1 MTTSVRPG
9 AGSSNAA
16 RRDVVSER
24 LLKGSVRKSY
34 APVVDIDWQAPID
47 PDKFF
52 LPPRVVSLYG
62 TPLWDSMSREEQIEL
77 SRQELANTLSAGI
90 WFENILNQ
98 ALLRKMMHQDPTS
111 KSTHYELTELG
122 DETRHMVMFG
132 KAIDKIGAKPV
143 RPRLYQR
150 MIINTLP
157 FFFRGSVLW
166 VAALV
171 GEEIFDSLQRQMMDD
186 PELQPMVQRLMR
198 IHVTEEA
205 RHIQFAR
212 DGLRQR
218 TPSMRWYTR
227 AWVANLNGVGGY
239 FFRYLFTNKVQYAR
253 VGLDARAARRIARA
267 SAHRREVQVSG
278 FAPLAAFLEEVGL
291 MGRIGRRM
299 WRRSGFLPA
308 KTPPLTVAASGSAA
322 SVETDLAEE
331 VFDGFAIL
339 DNGEGDRRVHVRLT
353 GHLDPIDGKY
363 HWRGTILDAPATV
376 AAGPVRLTIGT
387 RTVDARITERTSQG
401 THSIAGIGEPPFELE
416 SVDGPEV
423 SAAG

>member
-16 RRDVVSER
+16 RRDAFSER

-111 KSTHYELTELG
+111 NSTHYELTELG

-308 KTPPLTVAASGSAA
+308 QTPARLTAGAGDAADSGQG
-322 SVETDLAEE
+322 VTEE

-363 HWRGTILDAPATV
+363 HWRGTILDAPTTV

-401 THSIAGIGEPPFELE
+401 MHSIAGIGAPPFELDE
-416 SVDGPEV
+416 VEV

>member
-1 MTTSVRPG
+1 MTASVSSGATSANV
-9 AGSSNAA
+9 AA
-16 RRDVVSER
+16 RDAFSAR

-34 APVVDIDWQAPID
+34 APVVDIDWDAPLD

-52 LPPRVVSLYG
+52 LPPRIVSLYG
-62 TPLWDSMSREEQIEL
+62 TPLWDKMSRAEQIEL

-98 ALLRKMMHQDPTS
+98 SLLRKMMHQDPTS
-111 KSTHYELTELG
+111 HSTHYELTELG

-150 MIINTLP
+150 IINSLP
-157 FFFRGSVLW
+157 FVFRGSVLW

-212 DGLRQR
+212 DGLRKR
-218 TPSMRWYTR
+218 TPSMPWYKR
-227 AWVANLNGVGGY
+227 AWVANLNGAGGP

-253 VGLDARAARRIARA
+253 VGLDPRAARRMARA
-267 SAHRREVQVSG
+267 SAHRREVQISG

-299 WRRSGFLPA
+299 WRRAGFLPA
-308 KTPPLTVAASGSAA
+308 RTPEGPTALSAGPIGSGEA
-322 SVETDLAEE
+322 VTEE
-331 VFDGFAIL
+331 VYDGFAVL
-339 DNGEGDRRVHVRLT
+339 DTGDDDRRVHVRLA
-353 GHLDPIDGKY
+353 GHLDPIDGKF
-363 HWRGTILDAPATV
+363 HWRGTILDAPKSV
-376 AAGPVRLTIGT
+376 APGPVRISIGT

-401 THSIAGIGEPPFELE
+401 THSVAGVGEPPFELE
-416 SVDGPEV
+416 GADVTV
-423 SAAG
+423 AG

>member
-16 RRDVVSER
+16 RRDAFSER

-111 KSTHYELTELG
+111 NSTHYELTELG

-308 KTPPLTVAASGSAA
+308 QTPPRLTAGAGDAADSGQG
-322 SVETDLAEE
+322 VTEE

-363 HWRGTILDAPATV
+363 HWRGTILDAPTTV

-401 THSIAGIGEPPFELE
+401 MHSITGIGAPPFELDE
-416 SVDGPEV
+416 VEV